1 MLSHHE
7 IAIQFKVKVQLVRD
21 LTKSLKKGQT
31 LFINKRKAELLKK
44 KKHGAIVSAI
54 ENRLHSQLSIWSAA
68 EIAEQIRRS
77 QNLKVSRNMV
87 RLSLIPFVYY
97 KGANTH
103 LRVLITIYVIKSG

>member
-7 IAIQFKVKVQLVRD
+7 IAIQFNVKVQLVRD

-31 LFINKRKAELLKK
+31 LFINKRKAELLKI
-44 KKHGAIVSAI
+44 KKHEAIVSAI

-68 EIAEQIRRS
+68 AEIAEQIRGS

-87 RLSLIPFVYY
+87 RLSLSS
-97 KGANTH
+97 
-103 LRVLITIYVIKSG
+103 R